1 MRSAAIA
8 FLLGVLALQWSATL
22 PARAWLAAT
31 PILVLLAA
39 TGAWRL
45 PVPWLR
51 MTCLLCAA
59 ALAGHGWA
67 AWRAEARLA
76 DVLPMEAE
84 ARDVRVVGIIDGLP
98 QSLSDGAWRFVFKV
112 ESADAPVPS
121 RIQLGWYGFGARS
134 ATPPELRP
142 GERWQLVVRLRRPH
156 ALANPGVSDH
166 SAWLLERGIR
176 ATGYVRRHDDNRR
189 LDAAVA
195 GPMHAVHRARD
206 AVRQDFI
213 ERLGDA
219 PYAGILIAL
228 AIGDQRAIPPE
239 QWEIFRRTAVGH
251 LVAISGLHVSLVAL
265 AAGGLAGALW
275 RRAPRLVT
283 RVPARIVAAL
293 GGLVVAGGY
302 ALLAGLGLPTQRAL
316 AMLAV
321 AALAIALRRQ
331 AEPTR
336 VLALALLCVLVLDP
350 WSVLAPGFWLSF
362 GAVAVILLVVAGRLV
377 PEGGVRAALRVQLAI
392 TVLLAP
398 VLWAL
403 FGTFSLA
410 GPLANLLAIPLVS
423 FLIAPLT
430 LLAVILPVP
439 GLLEAAHGVSAVM
452 MSALDFLAAQP
463 MALWHGPRLP
473 PALIACALVGGAW
486 LLMPRGT
493 PARAAGALAM
503 LPMFLWAPPRPDEG
517 AFTMTVLDVG
527 QGLAVH
533 VQTARHD
540 LLYDTG
546 PAYGSGS
553 DAAHRVVL
561 PYLRARGVRRLDALV
576 LSHGDS
582 DHVGGA
588 DSVLAALP
596 VDVVWRGAEV
606 VLPEGAA
613 GAACVAGQGWHAD
626 GVELRFIHPQ
636 EEAAAGRRNDGSCV
650 LRIASAHGVALL
662 PGDIGAAS
670 ERRLAQSRAQELAAE
685 VIVAPHHGSGGSSS
699 PQLVAASGAAHV
711 IHSVGML
718 NSHRH
723 PHPAVWARWAAAGAR
738 NWRTDGQGAITV
750 RVGADGVRVSA
761 WREQAP
767 RYWHGR

>member
-1 MRSAAIA
+1 MRSAVIS

-39 TGAWRL
+39 AGAWRL

-51 MTCLLCAA
+51 MACLLCAA

-67 AWRAEARLA
+67 AWRAEMRLA
-76 DVLPMEAE
+76 DVLPMSAE
-84 ARDVRVVGIIDGLP
+84 VRDLRVVGVIEGLP

-121 RIQLGWYGFGARS
+121 RIQLGWYDFGARG
-134 ATPPELRP
+134 AAPPELRP

-156 ALANPGVSDH
+156 ALANPGVSDY

-206 AVRQDFI
+206 ALRRDFTA
-213 ERLGDA
+213 RLGDA

-228 AIGDQRAIPPE
+228 AIGDQRAIAPE
-239 QWEIFRRTAVGH
+239 QWETFRRTAVGH

-293 GGLVVAGGY
+293 GGLVAAAGY

-316 AMLAV
+316 TMLAV
-321 AALAIALRRQ
+321 AALAIAMRRQ

-336 VLALALLCVLVLDP
+336 VLAVALLCVLVLDP

-377 PEGGVRAALRVQLAI
+377 PEGGLRAALRVQLSI

-403 FGTFSLA
+403 FATFSLA
-410 GPLANLLAIPLVS
+410 GPLANALAIPLVS

-430 LLAVILPVP
+430 LLAVLLPVP
-439 GLLEAAHGVSAVM
+439 GLLDVAHGVTAVM
-452 MSALDFLAAQP
+452 MRMLDLMAAQP
-463 MALWHGPRLP
+463 MALWYGPRLP

-493 PARAAGALAM
+493 PARATGVLAM
-503 LPMFLWAPPRPDEG
+503 LPMFLWQPPRPAEG
-517 AFTMTVLDVG
+517 AFMMTVLDVG

-540 LLYDTG
+540 LLYDSG

-553 DAAHRVVL
+553 DAAARVVL

-588 DSVLAALP
+588 DSVLSALP
-596 VDVVWRGAEV
+596 VMQVWRGADVE
-606 VLPEGAA
+606 LPGVE
-613 GAACVAGQGWHAD
+613 CAD
-626 GVELRFIHPQ
+626 GQEWSRDGVRLRFIHPPP
-636 EEAAAGRRNDGSCV
+636 ASVPARRNEASCV
-650 LRIASAHGVALL
+650 LRVESVHGVALL
-662 PGDIGAAS
+662 PGDIGAVS
-670 ERRLAQSRAQELAAE
+670 ERRLAASRPQDLVAD
-685 VIVAPHHGSGGSSS
+685 VVVAPHHGSGGSSS
-699 PQLVAASGAAHV
+699 PQWVVASGAAHV

-723 PHPAVWARWAAAGAR
+723 PHPAVWARWAQAGAR
-738 NWRTDGQGAITV
+738 NWRTDAQGAVTAAFDA
-750 RVGADGVRVSA
+750 GGVSVQA